1 MDHTFVTTVLIR
13 DGKDRALSNF
23 EGNPVLFSL
32 GNKMERHLPLKQT

>member
-1 MDHTFVTTVLIR
+1 MDDTFVTTVLIR
-13 DGKDRALSNF
+13 DGKHRALSNF